1 MKLGIYVHVYTFC
14 ADFGFI
20 VVIKHLATNF
30 AVETI
35 FIIISHGVTCICKDT
50 YTSMILM
57 HGMYPVH

>member
-35 FIIISHGVTCICKDT
+35 FIIILHGVICKDT
-50 YTSMILM
+50 YNSMILI